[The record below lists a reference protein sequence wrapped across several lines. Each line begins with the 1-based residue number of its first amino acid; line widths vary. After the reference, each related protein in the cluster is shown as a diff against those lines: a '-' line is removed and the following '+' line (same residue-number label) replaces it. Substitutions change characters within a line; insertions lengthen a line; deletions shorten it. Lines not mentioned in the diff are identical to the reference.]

1 MAARG
6 DRRRAFWCV
15 VVGAG
20 LLAGGILSFLGAR
33 IQYDDRI
40 VERARV
46 EAEAAKAGRVAPPGP
61 DVALLRKERGVIPW
75 LLHLFTFGGAV
86 LVSIAI
92 GELRGWRLFDP
103 IAEQPPP
110 PKLS

>member
-1 MAARG
+1 VAARG
-6 DRRRAFWCV
+6 DRKRAFWCA

-20 LLAGGILSFLGAR
+20 LIAGGILSFLGAR
-33 IQYDDRI
+33 VQYDDRI
-40 VERARV
+40 VERARI
-46 EAEAAKAGRVAPPGP
+46 EADAARAGRAAPPGP
-61 DVALLRKERGVIPW
+61 DVTLLRKERGIIPW
-75 LLHLFTFGGAV
+75 LLHLLTFGGAV

-92 GELRGWRLFDP
+92 AELRGWRLFDP

>member
-6 DRRRAFWCV
+6 DRRRAFWCA
-15 VVGAG
+15 VVGSG
-20 LLAGGILSFLGAR
+20 LLAGGILTFLGAR
-33 IQYDDRI
+33 VQYDDRI
-40 VERARV
+40 VERTRI
-46 EAEAAKAGRVAPPGP
+46 EADAAKAGRPAPPGP
-61 DVALLRKERGVIPW
+61 DAALLRKERDVIPW

-86 LVSIAI
+86 LISIAI
-92 GELRGWRLFDP
+92 AELRGWRLFDP